1 MTANKYYVLYQG
13 VPMSQNSNFVPGF
26 SGRPASLNQG
36 LIWESRD
43 FKQLKKTHL
52 GRSTENCGTWNP
64 ADMHYE
70 ILFFLDQRPYRCEFC
85 DRSYKSRQSM
95 KEHEYQCPFKEVS
108 FISISHFI
116 KYWFCIMH
124 SLYSTQGYKTFQ
136 NSSLIG
142 QKWIVYF

>member
-1 MTANKYYVLYQG
+1 MYCTKVYQCLRILISYQG
-13 VPMSQNSNFVPGF
+13 SAVV
-26 SGRPASLNQG
+26 RWTSLNHG
-36 LIWESRD
+36 LIWKSRG
-43 FKQLKKTHL
+43 FKQLKTTQL
-52 GRSTENCGTWNP
+52 GRPTALCGILNP
-64 ADMHYE
+64 AAMHYG

-116 KYWFCIMH
+116 KYCFCIMH

-136 NSSLIG
+136 NLP
-142 QKWIVYF
+142 